1 MSIRQ
6 AVLSRNELIKVEN
19 SLGRVC
25 ASPTVS
31 CPPAV
36 PIVVSGEQ
44 ITSED
49 IELFMHYGIETVS
62 VVVEK

>member
-6 AVLSRNELIKVEN
+6 AMFSPAETVPVEN
-19 SLGRVC
+19 ALGRVC

-36 PIVVSGEQ
+36 PVAVSGEV
-44 ITSED
+44 IGPEAV
-49 IELFMHYGIETVS
+49 EVFRYYGIETVS
-62 VVVEK
+62 VVK